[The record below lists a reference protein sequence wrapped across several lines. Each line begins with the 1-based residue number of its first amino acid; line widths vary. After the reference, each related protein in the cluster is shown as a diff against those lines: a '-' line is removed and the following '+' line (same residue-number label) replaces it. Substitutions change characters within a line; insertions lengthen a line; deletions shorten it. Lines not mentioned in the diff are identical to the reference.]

1 MIRKQSKV
9 GKEWET
15 EVKELNQEPES
26 FKLNTSDKLPDCQT
40 CPVTRVSQRK
50 RQVCPFL
57 LWNTPAADNRK
68 YSRGAVLLCVEK
80 REGGEE
86 CCQHDKISAPALI

>member
-1 MIRKQSKV
+1 MSLELSCFKNKNRCSNLQMIRKQSKV

-15 EVKELNQEPES
+15 GVKELNQEPES

-50 RQVCPFL
+50 WQVCPL
-57 LWNTPAADNRK
+57 L
-68 YSRGAVLLCVEK
+68 L
-80 REGGEE
+80 
-86 CCQHDKISAPALI
+86 